1 MMKYRVKSKIW
12 IEVNDKVLL
21 GEGRVNLLMAIK
33 EIGSLSKAAKAI
45 GMSYKKAWKLVDMMN
60 ERADQPLVKLS
71 VGGKGGGGAI
81 LTDYGRSMVK
91 VFEGLKKRCWNFL
104 DAQAELTNL

>member
-1 MMKYRVKSKIW
+1 MKYRIKSKIW
-12 IEVNDKVLL
+12 IEVNDKVLV
-21 GEGRVNLLMAIK
+21 GEGRVNLLMAIE
-33 EIGSLSKAAKAI
+33 EIGSLSRAAKAI

-81 LTDYGRSMVK
+81 LTDYGRSIVK
-91 VFEGLKKRCWNFL
+91 VFEDLKKRCWNFL
-104 DAQAELTNL
+104 DTQAELTNL